1 MSRHNVKQKGEVFHM
16 VVERTRFEGIF
27 EKFKKKSIDNSF
39 LMQEK
44 DIKPPSPSADSDR
57 EIPVGQRPL
66 RATFLGL
73 K

>member
-1 MSRHNVKQKGEVFHM
+1 MLF
-16 VVERTRFEGIF
+16 ERTRFEEIF

-39 LMQEK
+39 IIQEK
-44 DIKPPSPSADSDR
+44 DVNANSVSTPPMGPGENQPA
-57 EIPVGQRPL
+57 GQRPL